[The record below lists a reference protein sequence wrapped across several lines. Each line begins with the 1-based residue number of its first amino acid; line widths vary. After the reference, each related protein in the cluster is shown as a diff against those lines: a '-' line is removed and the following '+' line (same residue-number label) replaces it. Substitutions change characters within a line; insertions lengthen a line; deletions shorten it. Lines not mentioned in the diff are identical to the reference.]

1 MVKKNKMREEKYSN
15 FTEGYGRALMLVP
28 VIAIYGIYSLY
39 KFSKRDKKNIQVFSG
54 FIGTLILVGKRKKL
68 MNKKPTGKARP
79 SKGVIQAK

>member
-39 KFSKRDKKNIQVFSG
+39 KFSIIYTELDY
-54 FIGTLILVGKRKKL
+54 IL
-68 MNKKPTGKARP
+68 
-79 SKGVIQAK
+79 